1 MNMLDKTELQ
11 TNNFNIF
18 NVFFLIFLQRDIYI
32 SYIQVPF
39 TAIST

>member
-1 MNMLDKTELQ
+1 MNVLDKTELQ

-18 NVFFLIFLQRDIYI
+18 NVFFLIFLQHNIYI
-32 SYIQVPF
+32 SYIKVPF